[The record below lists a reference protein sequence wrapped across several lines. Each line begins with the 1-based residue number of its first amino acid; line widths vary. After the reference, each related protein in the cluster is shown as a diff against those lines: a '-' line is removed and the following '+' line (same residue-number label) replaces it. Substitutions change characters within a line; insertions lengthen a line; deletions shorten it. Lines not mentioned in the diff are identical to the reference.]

1 MSPWRSDEERLSR
14 YFDYVK
20 GILEKMRLNPPQHL
34 RNRVEV
40 IVDNARRYYE
50 DAKYYASLR
59 DYSTSYVC
67 VAYCEGLLDCLKYLG
82 LIGVEGEVV
91 TERKKRVM
99 VAGVFDIIHP
109 GHIFLISKAAELGD
123 VIVVVARDSTVQRL
137 KGRRPVIPEEQ
148 RLEVVKSIKGVKEAV
163 LGNEG
168 EDMLKVVEELRPD
181 VIMLGP
187 NQNFDEEELK
197 NELEKRGLKVEV
209 VRLKELYETHRLCST
224 TRIIRE
230 ILAREDLQ
238 KLATELD
245 QHGSRS
251 P

>member
-1 MSPWRSDEERLSR
+1 LSPWRSDEERLSR

-20 GILEKMRLNPPQHL
+20 GILEKMRLNPPEHL

-123 VIVVVARDSTVQRL
+123 VIVVVDTGSTGQRL
-137 KGRRPVIPEEQ
+137 KGRRPVIPEGQ

-209 VRLKELYETHRLCST
+209 VRLKELYEAHRLCST

>member
-1 MSPWRSDEERLSR
+1 LSPWRSDEERLSR